1 MGVNRSPCTL
11 QRSARKRIFDKLHQI
26 NPTSLHKFAV
36 RAVSICCLYSLP
48 NRDNAKA
55 DEKLQN
61 HILFPPIQFQL
72 NAPRSGRP
80 DRAARRSVNNLI
92 QIEK

>member
-1 MGVNRSPCTL
+1 MLS
-11 QRSARKRIFDKLHQI
+11 Q
-26 NPTSLHKFAV
+26 FAAFV
-36 RAVSICCLYSLP
+36 RALP
-48 NRDNAKA
+48 NRDKTKA

-72 NAPRSGRP
+72 NAPVLEGRTG
-80 DRAARRSVNNLI
+80 RRRSVNNLI